1 MSGISADLAARLAH
15 CREQDEVI
23 VFTNGVFDLMHPGH
37 IAQLEAARSF
47 GDFLVVGLNSDASV
61 RMLNKGSERP
71 ILDEVARR
79 IMLSALRCVD
89 AVEVFHG
96 PTPYDLIRQVLPDVL
111 VKGAD
116 YADAEVVGR
125 DVVEANGG
133 RVELIPLVPGYS
145 TTAIIDKIRGA

>member
-1 MSGISADLAARLAH
+1 MHGISADLATRLAQ
-15 CREQDEVI
+15 CRTAGRVV
-23 VFTNGVFDLMHPGH
+23 VFTNGVFDLLHPGH

-61 RMLNKGSERP
+61 RLLGKGPERP

-79 IMLSALRCVD
+79 IILSALRCVD
-89 AVEVFHG
+89 AVELFHG
-96 PTPYDLIRQVLPDVL
+96 PTPYELIAQVRPDVL

-116 YADAEVVGR
+116 YAGAEVVGR
-125 DVVEANGG
+125 DIVEAYGG

-145 TTAIIDKIRGA
+145 TTMIISRIRGG